1 MRRRLF
7 FAILVMG
14 FSGIVVQILLLR
26 EFLVVFSGNELAI
39 GIILANWLI
48 LEAFGSLFVGKRVE
62 HLKERLE
69 AFVGLQLLFS
79 LCLPQRFIQSE
90 S

>member
-1 MRRRLF
+1 MKRRLV

-26 EFLVVFSGNELAI
+26 ESLVVFSGNELAI
-39 GIILANWLI
+39 GIILANRLI

-62 HLKERLE
+62 RLKERLE
-69 AFVGLQLLFS
+69 GFVGLQL
-79 LCLPQRFIQSE
+79 RFFPSTCF
-90 S
+90 

>member
-1 MRRRLF
+1 MKRRLV

-39 GIILANWLI
+39 GKTYPHRSKFLGGRSSN
-48 LEAFGSLFVGKRVE
+48 G
-62 HLKERLE
+62 
-69 AFVGLQLLFS
+69 
-79 LCLPQRFIQSE
+79 P
-90 S
+90 